1 MECLAKSV
9 KYVRGEN
16 EDTTTPHDGSSL
28 IGMKTPLMKIKG
40 NLITVANIM
49 IEDGVSVGGTDSRM
63 PKAAKQ
69 KEAKIM
75 ESPRINGLTMFTP
88 RNKQTMIMTV
98 EIRSPKRKDANTSPR
113 NIAHVETGAEANLSR
128 VLPLVSNGMTP
139 GAIDVAV
146 KKTAIPSNPGVRTST
161 GMFLPMMKD
170 SARKAGNSRPNM
182 RA

>member
-16 EDTTTPHDGSSL
+16 EETATPHDGSSL
-28 IGMKTPLMKIKG
+28 MGMKTPLIKING
-40 NLITVANIM
+40 NLITVANII

-69 KEAKIM
+69 NEAKIV
-75 ESPRINGLTMFTP
+75 ENPKTNGLTIFTP
-88 RNKQTMIMTV
+88 KNKQMMIMTV
-98 EIRSPKRKDANTSPR
+98 DIRSPKRKDASTSPR

-128 VLPLVSNGMTP
+128 VLPLVSNGITP

-146 KKTAIPSNPGVRTST
+146 KNTAMPSNPGVRTST
-161 GMFLPMMKD
+161 GMFLPITKD
-170 SARKAGNSRPNM
+170 NARKAGSSRPNTK
-182 RA
+182 A

>member
-16 EDTTTPHDGSSL
+16 EEMATPHGGSSP

-40 NLITVANIM
+40 NLITAVNIM

-63 PKAAKQ
+63 LKAAKQ

-75 ESPRINGLTMFTP
+75 ESPKISGPTMFTP

-98 EIRSPKRKDANTSPR
+98 ETRSPKRKDANTSPK
-113 NIAHVETGAEANLSR
+113 NIAHVETGAEANLSS

-139 GAIDVAV
+139 GAIDVAA
-146 KKTAIPSNPGVRTST
+146 KKTAIPSNPGMRTST
-161 GMFLPMMKD
+161 GMFLPMIKD
-170 SARKAGNSRPNM
+170 NARKAGNSRPNM